1 MGQYQCIM
9 HWKTTVKVKSG
20 NVAQNDIST
29 DVTNLMNAACQKQFS
44 DTASKKGIVDYQLI
58 STSTSVSSVS
68 TPHKVYISPLLGF
81 FGVGN
86 YSWQS
91 TIEGQTIVEFYDI
104 DTATQALVAE
114 VAALIGLA
122 ALTVLTAGSLA
133 PLTTPAMLV
142 IIGLIGVAI
151 TATSIVDIATNT
163 AQAVKIATSS
173 PASSIV
179 TILMVLV
186 MAIGAIGLI
195 LYFVWPKISESKT
208 YMKLKNRITTRKEKY

>member
-1 MGQYQCIM
+1 MGQYQCIIN
-9 HWKTTVKVKSG
+9 WKTTVKVKSG
-20 NVAQNDIST
+20 NAAQNDIST

-44 DTASKKGIVDYQLI
+44 DTAAKKGIVDYQLI

-68 TPHKVYISPLLGF
+68 TPSKVYLSPLLGF

-91 TIEGQTIVEFYDI
+91 TVKGQTIVEFYDI
-104 DTATQALVAE
+104 DTATQALVVE

-163 AQAVKIATSS
+163 AQAIKVATSS

-179 TILMVLV
+179 TILTVLV
-186 MAIGAIGLI
+186 IAIGAIGLL
-195 LYFVWPKISESKT
+195 LYFVWPKITESKT
-208 YMKLKNRITTRKEKY
+208 YNKLKQIMTRKEKY